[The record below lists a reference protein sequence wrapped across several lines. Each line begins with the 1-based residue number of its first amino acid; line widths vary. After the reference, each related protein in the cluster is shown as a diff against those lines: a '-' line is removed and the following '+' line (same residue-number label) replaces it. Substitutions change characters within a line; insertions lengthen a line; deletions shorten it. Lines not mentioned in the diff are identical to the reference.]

1 MESSFGDLQLAV
13 RDTAST
19 LADQYLAPDAARL
32 DRDECF
38 PTDTLKTLG
47 ASGLLGVNIAKEFGG
62 LEAGVVSYVLAV
74 RELGRRCAA
83 TTVGMMVTNMVA
95 EAIQAYGNDAQK
107 AEFIP
112 LLKQGAWPAF
122 GFSLSEPGSGSDAAS
137 LKTVAVRDGD
147 DYVINGVKAWVT
159 SGGHAGVYL
168 VMAAT
173 DPAARARG
181 ISAFLVTPEMD
192 GFQATKP
199 EEKMGLRGSATTQLV
214 FDNCRVPASRR
225 LGPEGI
231 GFKIAMSSLDGGR
244 VGVSAQACGVAESA
258 LDVGTAWLDANP
270 DHPQWA
276 LHEDTIAR
284 SRAELDAAWLVCL
297 KAARLKDANKP
308 LTREAA
314 ASKLLC
320 TETANKICA
329 RMLKIFGPDG
339 GDERYLL
346 ERLARDVRVTRIYE
360 GTSEIQRIVVAREVL
375 KGAGTGGR

>member
-1 MESSFGDLQLAV
+1 M
-13 RDTAST
+13 
-19 LADQYLAPDAARL
+19 
-32 DRDECF
+32 
-38 PTDTLKTLG
+38 
-47 ASGLLGVNIAKEFGG
+47 
-62 LEAGVVSYVLAV
+62 
-74 RELGRRCAA
+74 
-83 TTVGMMVTNMVA
+83 
-95 EAIQAYGNDAQK
+95 
-107 AEFIP
+107 
-112 LLKQGAWPAF
+112 
-122 GFSLSEPGSGSDAAS
+122 
-137 LKTVAVRDGD
+137 
-147 DYVINGVKAWVT
+147 
-159 SGGHAGVYL
+159 
-168 VMAAT
+168 
-173 DPAARARG
+173 
-181 ISAFLVTPEMD
+181 
-192 GFQATKP
+192 
-199 EEKMGLRGSATTQLV
+199 
-214 FDNCRVPASRR
+214 
-225 LGPEGI
+225 
-231 GFKIAMSSLDGGR
+231 
-244 VGVSAQACGVAESA
+244 SAQACGVAESA

>member
-199 EEKMGLRGSATTQLV
+199 EEKMGLRGSG
-214 FDNCRVPASRR
+214 D
-225 LGPEGI
+225 
-231 GFKIAMSSLDGGR
+231 
-244 VGVSAQACGVAESA
+244 
-258 LDVGTAWLDANP
+258 
-270 DHPQWA
+270 
-276 LHEDTIAR
+276 
-284 SRAELDAAWLVCL
+284 DAAGI
-297 KAARLKDANKP
+297 R
-308 LTREAA
+308 
-314 ASKLLC
+314 
-320 TETANKICA
+320 
-329 RMLKIFGPDG
+329 
-339 GDERYLL
+339 
-346 ERLARDVRVTRIYE
+346 
-360 GTSEIQRIVVAREVL
+360 
-375 KGAGTGGR
+375 